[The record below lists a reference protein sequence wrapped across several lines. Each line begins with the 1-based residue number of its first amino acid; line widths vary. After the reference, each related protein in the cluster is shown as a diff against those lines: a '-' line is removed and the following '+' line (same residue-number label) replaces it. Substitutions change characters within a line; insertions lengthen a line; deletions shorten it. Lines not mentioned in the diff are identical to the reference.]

1 MVGRDLHPTG
11 PWNTFP
17 QVHPSPQHPPPAR
30 ARGRARVP
38 PPTRDRREAS
48 MFEGTVMVP
57 LNLLRDHGIPFFK
70 CTPARSTLTARPGAP
85 HTRTAGSG
93 RALAPCGRGT
103 RDPPHQG
110 LFTLDIVVSI
120 LIFT

>member
-1 MVGRDLHPTG
+1 
-11 PWNTFP
+11 
-17 QVHPSPQHPPPAR
+17 
-30 ARGRARVP
+30 
-38 PPTRDRREAS
+38 

-57 LNLLRDHGIPFFK
+57 LNLLRDYGIPFFK

-110 LFTLDIVVSI
+110 LFTLLQDIYKREI
-120 LIFT
+120 LLSPFLFSLE

>member
-1 MVGRDLHPTG
+1 
-11 PWNTFP
+11 
-17 QVHPSPQHPPPAR
+17 
-30 ARGRARVP
+30 
-38 PPTRDRREAS
+38 

-57 LNLLRDHGIPFFK
+57 LNLLRDYGIPFFK

-93 RALAPCGRGT
+93 RALAPCGRGSRDAGPTSPGPLYIIT
-103 RDPPHQG
+103 RYIQER
-110 LFTLDIVVSI
+110 DIVVSI